1 MAKTKR
7 RTQPERED
15 DGIEDSSLDEIF
27 TAEYGSVLH
36 SVYSKYFRQEGKLA
50 SDQVE
55 LKVKETMEGGFHFA
69 VETAHGNIRI
79 RLDTVQ
85 FIATSYFNLL
95 LHRLGGDSAEPR
107 DLVEEVSNASDDHK
121 LVIEDACAQFLVNY
135 LRIFKE
141 EIPFLLKDAASL
153 AIGEMETQLFASK
166 AMIEE
171 SIKTISNETGKR
183 RKKESG
189 LGPGGWRPRKGFTWS
204 KDNKVAFYE
213 MVTQTP
219 MKNGK
224 SIWEY
229 ACKFHIEEG
238 YESDTVQWLLN
249 RPEFG
254 KIDRGL
260 FGEARRK
267 WSRHDERSDI
277 TDDEDKPRFFE
288 YRQALITLGF
298 PDEYK
303 FGTLDNYFRQGR
315 TGSNF
320 QR

>member
-7 RTQPERED
+7 RTQPERADE
-15 DGIEDSSLDEIF
+15 GIEDSRLHEIF
-27 TAEYGSVLH
+27 TAEYESVLH
-36 SVYSKYFRQEGKLA
+36 SVYSKYFRQEGKLV
-50 SDQVE
+50 SDQME

-69 VETAHGNIRI
+69 VETAHGNIQI

-85 FIATSYFNLL
+85 LIATSYFNLL
-95 LHRLGGDSAEPR
+95 LHRLGGDSVEPR

-135 LRIFKE
+135 LRKINE

-166 AMIEE
+166 EMIEE

-183 RKKESG
+183 RRKESG

-204 KDNKVAFYE
+204 KDSKVAFYE
-213 MVTQTP
+213 MVTKTP

-224 SIWEY
+224 TIWEH
-229 ACKFHIEEG
+229 ACKFLIEEG
-238 YESDTVQWLLN
+238 YESDTVQWLLS
-249 RPEFG
+249 RPGFENV
-254 KIDRGL
+254 DRDL
-260 FGEARRK
+260 FNEAVK
-267 WSRHDERSDI
+267 GWKKYDERSEI
-277 TDDEDKPRFFE
+277 TEDEDKPRFFE
-288 YRQALITLGF
+288 YRQALITLGV

-315 TGSNF
+315 KGSNF
-320 QR
+320 QM